1 MLNRSRPFG
10 QVYGMGGVHWEQDGQ
25 LYDYSGNPVNGSG
38 APVEPEPVAVS
49 SSAVAAP
56 PRDFASRPDRELRV
70 MMEQYGER
78 WTTRQNAL
86 LFLNDK
92 R

>member
-25 LYDYSGNPVNGSG
+25 LYDYSG